1 VSVRHYWTGSFE
13 LNVKNVLA
21 AQDSLVRTI
30 NTQLRGVLDG
40 STRKT
45 VSATRGT

>member
-1 VSVRHYWTGSFE
+1 VRHYWTGSFE

-30 NTQLRGVLDG
+30 NAQLRGVLDG
-40 STRKT
+40 STRR
-45 VSATRGT
+45 VATANPGT